1 LALFGVVTI
10 LLLFVSVTLHELGH
24 SLEALR
30 LGVRVRNIT
39 LYPMGGIA
47 WLERIPSNPWHELRI
62 TAAGPLVTFALAG
75 LLWILDR
82 GLLSQEITPAAPDLL
97 DKLVI
102 PGWGQMIGML
112 ASMNLTLGL
121 FNLIPGFPLD
131 GGRMFRA
138 FLALRLDYAKAT
150 MIAARIGQGA
160 AIIFGLSIL
169 LPESNLSTFGG
180 TVRIVIA
187 VFIWTA
193 AQSELQH
200 VQQQYH
206 RGNQTAG
213 EEMLEAISVLSPHAL
228 LKTAAEFVQHSNQFI
243 FPVLDDSGR
252 PQGWVTGRM
261 VLTALTTYDLDTPIS
276 RIMSNQVE
284 CVSEHTRLQ
293 DAKDLMALND
303 QPAVAVVGSTGKL
316 KGILVAEATDLPG
329 NWNS

>member
-1 LALFGVVTI
+1 MALFGIVTI
-10 LLLFVSVTLHELGH
+10 LLLFASVTLHELGH

-75 LLWILDR
+75 LLWMLDR
-82 GLLSQEITPAAPDLL
+82 SLLSQEFTPENPDLL
-97 DKLVI
+97 DKLVMS
-102 PGWGQMIGML
+102 GWGQMIGML

-138 FLALRLDYAKAT
+138 FLALHLEYVKAT

-160 AIIFGLSIL
+160 ALILGLSIL
-169 LPESNLSTFGG
+169 LPESNVSTFGG
-180 TVRIVIA
+180 TFRIVIA
-187 VFIWTA
+187 LFIWTA
-193 AQSELQH
+193 AQSELKH

-206 RGNQTAG
+206 IGRQTAG
-213 EEMLEAISVLSPHAL
+213 EAMLKTISVLSPHAL
-228 LKTAAEFVQHSNQFI
+228 LKTVAEFVQQSNQFI

-252 PQGWVTGRM
+252 PQGWVTDRM
-261 VLTALTTYDLDTPIS
+261 VLTALTTSDLDTPIS
-276 RIMSNQVE
+276 RIMLNHVE
-284 CVSEHTRLQ
+284 YVNEQTMLQ
-293 DAKDLMALND
+293 DAKALMALKD
-303 QPAVAVVGSTGKL
+303 QPAVAIVAATGRL
-316 KGILVAEATDLPG
+316 KGILVAEPNAMFG
-329 NWNS
+329 K